1 MHVAALAGR
10 YPSSLENP
18 GGTGSMKHLSYVL
31 RRLVAMLPV
40 LFGITLVV
48 FFMIHLVP
56 GDPARTL
63 LGIRATD
70 SSVAE
75 LHKVFGLDKPIWQ
88 QYLDF
93 LGRLVRGD
101 LGRSFFYNTDV
112 SGLVTG
118 RLPATLWL
126 LTTATVL
133 ALLISIPLAVL
144 AATRRGGFA
153 DQLIR
158 AVPLVGLGMPA
169 FWLGIILILLFA
181 LKLQLFPVSG
191 FGEGFTG
198 HLQSIILPGLT
209 VAFAL
214 TPILIRSLRTSLI
227 AVLDSDYVVTARAKG
242 LSPRRVIT
250 GHTLR
255 NAAVSSVTVLGI
267 NIAYLVG
274 STLVVERVFGLP
286 GLGTLML
293 EAIFNRDFAVV
304 QAVTLVFAVMVVA
317 INLLTDLA
325 HAALD
330 PRVQLS

>member
-1 MHVAALAGR
+1 MR
-10 YPSSLENP
+10 YA
-18 GGTGSMKHLSYVL
+18 TYVL

-40 LFGITLVV
+40 LFGITLIV

-63 LGIRATD
+63 LGTRATD
-70 SSVAE
+70 ASVAA
-75 LHKVFGLDKPIWQ
+75 LHKAFGLDKPVWQ

-93 LGRLVRGD
+93 MGRLLHGNLGQSFYYNIDVRG
-101 LGRSFFYNTDV
+101 
-112 SGLVTG
+112 LVAG

-126 LTTATVL
+126 LLAATVL
-133 ALLISIPLAVL
+133 AVLISVPLAVL
-144 AATRRGGFA
+144 AASRRGSTV

-158 AVPLVGLGMPA
+158 GVPLLGLGMPA
-169 FWLGIILILLFA
+169 FWLGIMLILLFA
-181 LKLQLFPVSG
+181 LKLRMFPVSG
-191 FGEGFTG
+191 FGDGPLG
-198 HLQSIILPGLT
+198 HLRSIFLPGLT
-209 VAFAL
+209 VALAL
-214 TPILIRSLRTSLI
+214 APILIRSLRTSMI

-242 LSPRRVIT
+242 LSHRRVIT

-255 NAAVSSVTVLGI
+255 NAAVSSVTVLGV

-274 STLVVERVFGLP
+274 STLVVERVFALP

-293 EAIFNRDFAVV
+293 DAIFNRDFAVV

-317 INLLTDLA
+317 VNLLTDVA